1 MLAAMARGART
12 QYANRVDLMSAGT
25 WVVPA
30 GVTSVNVFAATRGGT
45 AASLAAWGYGAAAG
59 GGGGA
64 IYDCALTVIPG
75 NTVGLTT
82 NVLTHVK
89 EFAITDTTAVAVL
102 FLIETGWNAT
112 GGGILEGGRGAQV
125 EWRQGG
131 ITTAAR
137 GAAGSGA
144 GGNGGNG
151 QRVTVAGGSILSG
164 GGGGAPGLLVP
175 QGTGGNG
182 GASDTFAGI
191 SGNQPNGGA
200 GGGLIPGQYAL
211 ANSFTYVPSGF
222 SSDGFC
228 FLEWN

>member
-64 IYDCALTVIPG
+64 IYNCALTVIPG

-89 EFAITDTTAVAVL
+89 EFEITDTTAVAVL

-131 ITTAAR
+131 TTATR

>member
-64 IYDCALTVIPG
+64 IYDCALTVVPG
-75 NTVGLTT
+75 NTLTLT
-82 NVLTHVK
+82 PVLYSTFK
-89 EFAITDTTAVAVL
+89 QFQIEDATAITLL
-102 FLIETGWNAT
+102 FTIETGWNAP
-112 GGGILEGGRGAQV
+112 GGGVLSGGNGAQV
-125 EWRQGG
+125 EWLQGG
-131 ITTAAR
+131 ITTATR
-137 GAAGSGA
+137 GAASSGA

-228 FLEWN
+228 FLEYN